1 MFFYI
6 AFLHFFAIDFYLMF
20 FLYELDVFHAK
31 CEKRCL
37 SWIVKK
43 KMVVLVFFSFLS
55 FFNVLLNF
63 KVFIERT
70 IISWVLLNVSKFR
83 LLFRAIF
90 IVGNDLFWQ
99 RKLVTVIIIIWIW
112 EKIKSKLDKRG
123 RTLKF
128 PSGIELILQVVKA
141 GE

>member
-1 MFFYI
+1 
-6 AFLHFFAIDFYLMF
+6 
-20 FLYELDVFHAK
+20 
-31 CEKRCL
+31 
-37 SWIVKK
+37 
-43 KMVVLVFFSFLS
+43 
-55 FFNVLLNF
+55 
-63 KVFIERT
+63 
-70 IISWVLLNVSKFR
+70 

-112 EKIKSKLDKRG
+112 ERIKSKLDKRG
-123 RTLKF
+123 RTLMF